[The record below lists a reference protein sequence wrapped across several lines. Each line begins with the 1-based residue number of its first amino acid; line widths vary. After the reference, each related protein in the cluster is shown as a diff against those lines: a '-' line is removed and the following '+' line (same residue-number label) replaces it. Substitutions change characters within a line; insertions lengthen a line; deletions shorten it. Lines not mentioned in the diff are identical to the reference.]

1 MNWSMDKI
9 IKKYKITDPQQ
20 VRDDKQFWQEQ
31 SIERKI
37 EVLESL
43 RGDAIKLGLYPEQ
56 PEHGSKHRLRRVFR
70 IVKQV

>member
-1 MNWSMDKI
+1 MDKI
-9 IKKYKITDPQQ
+9 IKKYKLTDPQQ
-20 VRDDKQFWQEQ
+20 DQDDKQFWQEQ

-43 RGDAIKLGLYPEQ
+43 REDAIKLGLYPEQ
-56 PEHGSKHRLRRVFR
+56 PIDGSKQRLRRVFR